1 MSDDFLPE
9 MEMPPEQPM
18 DKDNPPDA
26 PDAPVETVDYVEKVD
41 NLIAPQ
47 ADKVVK
53 EEEECEPPAPIVK
66 PIMEDEEIF
75 ADPLPKKK
83 RVASKKQLEHLV
95 NARKKAQETKR
106 LKKEAKDKEK
116 AIKQVISKEIRD
128 KNPKQQHTLLN
139 LSKDDLQDLTE
150 RAIEGY
156 DNKRKARKVKK
167 REQQDEA
174 KKIQSVHTS
183 ISRAVKQPDPDDMW
197 GVCFQ

>member
-1 MSDDFLPE
+1 M
-9 MEMPPEQPM
+9 
-18 DKDNPPDA
+18 
-26 PDAPVETVDYVEKVD
+26 
-41 NLIAPQ
+41 
-47 ADKVVK
+47 
-53 EEEECEPPAPIVK
+53 EEEVCEPPAPIVK

-83 RVASKKQLEHLV
+83 RVASAKQLAHLA

-139 LSKDDLQDLTE
+139 LSKDDLQELTE
-150 RAIEGY
+150 KAIEGY
-156 DNKRKARKVKK
+156 DNKRRARKVKK
-167 REQQDEA
+167 REEQDEA